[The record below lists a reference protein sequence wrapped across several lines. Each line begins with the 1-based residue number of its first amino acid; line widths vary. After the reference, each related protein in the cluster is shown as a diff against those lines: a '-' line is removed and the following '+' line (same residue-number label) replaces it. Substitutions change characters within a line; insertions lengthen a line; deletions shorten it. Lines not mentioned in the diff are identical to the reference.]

1 MIKVLFICHGNICRS
16 PMAEYVMKQLVRER
30 GLEDQFRID
39 SAATSREEIGSGVYP
54 PARRKLEEMGVPCGN
69 HRAVQVTRQDYDAYD
84 LLIIMDRNNYRN
96 LMRIVRDDPEEKIHT
111 LLSYVGL
118 ERDVADPWYTGDFDA
133 TYEDVSAGCRALLD
147 SLTVVITSL

>member
-1 MIKVLFICHGNICRS
+1 MIKVLFLCHGNICRS

-69 HRAVQVTRQDYDAYD
+69 HRAVQVTQRDYDAYD

-147 SLTVVITSL
+147 SLTEE

>member
-1 MIKVLFICHGNICRS
+1 MIKVLFLCHGNICRS

-30 GLEDQFRID
+30 GLEDQSRID
-39 SAATSREEIGSGVYP
+39 SAATSREAIGSGVYP

-69 HRAVQVTRQDYDAYD
+69 HRAVQVTRRDYDAYD

-96 LMRIVRDDPEEKIHT
+96 LMRIVREDPEEKIHT

-147 SLTVVITSL
+147 SLTGE